1 MTITGRIEVHTL
13 RRKIVI
19 YGNPTLRAIERFI
32 EQAVKDYGLKVK
44 SYKLEFDADH
54 PDRKSVKVKHY
65 LITTGASFQPPDVDT
80 E

>member
-13 RRKIVI
+13 RRRIVI
-19 YGNPTLRAIERFI
+19 YGQPTLRAVERFMA
-32 EQAVKDYGLKVK
+32 QAVKDYGAKVMA
-44 SYKLEFDADH
+44 YRLEFDADY

-65 LITTGASFQPPDVDT
+65 LITTGMNFQPPDVDT

>member
-13 RRKIVI
+13 RRRIVI
-19 YGNPTLRAIERFI
+19 YGHPTLQALERFMA
-32 EQAVKDYGLKVK
+32 QAVKDYGPKLKT
-44 SYKLEFDADH
+44 YRLEFDADH

-65 LITTGASFQPPDVDT
+65 LITTGMNFQPPDVDG